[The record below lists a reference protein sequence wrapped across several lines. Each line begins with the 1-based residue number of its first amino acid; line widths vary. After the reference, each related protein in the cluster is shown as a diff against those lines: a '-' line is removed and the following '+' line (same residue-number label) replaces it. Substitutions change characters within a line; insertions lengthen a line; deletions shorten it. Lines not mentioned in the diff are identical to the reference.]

1 MISLKEQLRKSLL
14 EVCPPEDLRQ
24 WFDPLQLRL
33 ESSVPEKSE
42 VNGESGPSSGDITSR
57 EAQGNTEKDT
67 QGDDTDET
75 ENSITKQDT
84 VEPVRYT
91 LVVTLPHQLFTEWF
105 ARKGQDVFESTVAL
119 LSTRGSENDEND
131 RPLSIRY
138 EAPQE
143 APPRTGIGGR
153 RSLSADQGKHQNPSG
168 SQPRNQSTQP
178 QQGFED
184 YVTNAKHKQTL
195 HVLRDLLPRNPRAVC
210 PVVLCGPAGSGK
222 THLIEATAARL
233 AQILG
238 RGMLLLSAERLDS
251 QNLTDDLK
259 SLLVDNMHR
268 LSAEPTVQ
276 ASFIR
281 VLDSALHE
289 GRPVLLAGLGRP
301 GEWPLAEELR
311 SRLHSGL
318 VLALPEADMDM
329 CLRFAQQRFR
339 TAGLKVEKDSLLQ
352 LVRRFPDMRRLTG
365 ILRRMEALYTPGQDI
380 DLEQV
385 LAQSD
390 APGLT
395 PQTIIHLSAEALD
408 VNPKEIFGSK
418 RKPKLVRARQLA
430 MFLCRE
436 LLGHSYPI
444 IGQYFGGK
452 DHSTVIH
459 AVRKMKE
466 LQASD
471 VATNILVT
479 EVTKRCKKM
488 VE

>member
-14 EVCPPEDLRQ
+14 EVCPPEDLCQ

-33 ESSVPEKSE
+33 ESDAPEKGEGTSNE
-42 VNGESGPSSGDITSR
+42 SVYSKSDGENEHNNG
-57 EAQGNTEKDT
+57 
-67 QGDDTDET
+67 QGDDENGRAEKEPAET
-75 ENSITKQDT
+75 GIA
-84 VEPVRYT
+84 EPVRYT
-91 LVVTLPHQLFTEWF
+91 LVVSLPHSLFAEWF

-119 LSTRGSENDEND
+119 LSTRGSENDDND

-138 EAPQE
+138 EAPQD
-143 APPRTGIGGR
+143 APLREIEKKGQTGLLTDQRGR
-153 RSLSADQGKHQNPSG
+153 KETLK
-168 SQPRNQSTQP
+168 NQSTQP
-178 QQGFED
+178 QQRFED
-184 YVTNAKHKQTL
+184 YIANAKHKQTL

-210 PVVLCGPAGSGK
+210 PVVLCGPTGSGK
-222 THLIEATAARL
+222 THLFVATAARL
-233 AQILG
+233 TQTLG
-238 RGMLLLSAERLDS
+238 SGMVLHSAEKLDS
-251 QNLTDDLK
+251 QCLSEEMR

-268 LSAEPTVQ
+268 FPTELAVQ
-276 ASFIR
+276 GTFIR
-281 VLDSALHE
+281 RLDNTLHE
-289 GRPVLLAGLGRP
+289 GYPVLLAGLGRP
-301 GEWPLAEELR
+301 GEWPLTEELR

-318 VLALPEADMDM
+318 VLSLPEADMDM
-329 CLRFAQQRFR
+329 CLRFAQQRFKS
-339 TAGLKVEKDSLLQ
+339 AGLKVEKEALLQ

-365 ILRRMEALYTPGQDI
+365 VLRRMEALYTPGQDI

-385 LAQSD
+385 MAQSD

-395 PQTIIHLSAEALD
+395 PQAIIHLSAEALD

-444 IGQYFGGK
+444 IGQHFGGK
-452 DHSTVIH
+452 DHSSVIH

-471 VATNILVT
+471 ADTNILVT
-479 EVTKRCKKM
+479 EVTKRCKKLA
-488 VE
+488 E